1 MNILVTGASGFIGS
15 HLCRELVARGHTVRA
30 FHRASSNLL
39 LLEDL
44 PVEHAIGDLTQPDTL
59 GAAMESIEVVFH
71 TAAWIGG
78 SEQPGRVYAVTVE
91 GTRSVLQ
98 AAWQT
103 GVRRVVYT
111 SSAAALG
118 VPEDI
123 PHVRRGFT
131 AEPAL
136 LNENHTWNYRQDYY
150 PDGYA
155 KYLAEQEVQKAV
167 AQGLDVVILNPT
179 LVFGAGD
186 AHRQSTSII
195 TQVAGLRVSVAVEG
209 GINCVHIDDVV
220 EGHLAAM
227 EYGQTGQR
235 YLLGGENLVYLE
247 LLQMIAEVAG
257 VDSPNLVLPT
267 RLVRSLAGPARTF
280 KAFLNLPVSPELLHM
295 AGYYFFYDYQKAARE
310 LHLPEPR
317 PVREAIRQAYAWF
330 MTGSTGAKTP
340 V

>member
-30 FHRASSNLL
+30 FHRASSHLS

-44 PVEHAIGDLTQPDTL
+44 PVEHAIGDLTQPETL
-59 GAAMESIEVVFH
+59 NPAMDGIDVVFH
-71 TAAWIGG
+71 TAAWAGG
-78 SEQPGRVYAVTVE
+78 SEQPGRMYAVTVE

-98 AAWQT
+98 AARQA

-118 VPEDI
+118 VPEVT
-123 PHVRRGFT
+123 PRVRRQLT

-150 PDGYA
+150 PYGYA
-155 KYLAEQEVQKAV
+155 RYLAEQEVQKAV
-167 AQGLDVVILNPT
+167 AQGLDAVILNPT

-195 TQVAGLRVSVAVEG
+195 MQMAARRVSAAVEG

-220 EGHLAAM
+220 DGHLAAM
-227 EYGQTGQR
+227 EYGQAGQR

-247 LLQMIAEVAG
+247 LLQMIAAVAK
-257 VDSPNLVLPT
+257 VDPPNLVLPT
-267 RLVRSLAGPARTF
+267 RLVRSLARPARTF
-280 KAFLNLPVSPELLHM
+280 QAFLNLPVSPDLLPM
-295 AGYYFFYDYQKAARE
+295 AGYYFFYDCQKAARE
-310 LHLPEPR
+310 LHLSAPR
-317 PVREAIRQAYAWF
+317 PVREAIAQAYDWF
-330 MTGSTGAKTP
+330 MTRSTGANTP
-340 V
+340 A